1 MSLAELTIT
10 DFKRTLEQIWTI
22 ELPGGGTVEATL
34 SQVSA
39 LGEPPR
45 PGVELTRQAF
55 SLIWRGPPQPLLP
68 QQIYRLS
75 HPSYAQLEVFLVPIG
90 PDPVTRAMRYEAIFT

>member
-10 DFKRTLEQIWTI
+10 DFKQTLEQIWMI
-22 ELPGGGTVEATL
+22 ELPSGGAVEAIL

-39 LGEPPR
+39 LGAPPR
-45 PGVELTRQAF
+45 PGAEQSRQPF
-55 SLIWRGPPQPLLP
+55 SLIWRGPQQPILP

-75 HPSYAQLEVFLVPIG
+75 HPDFVQLEVFLVPIG
-90 PDPVTRAMRYEAIFT
+90 PDPATKAMRYEAIFT